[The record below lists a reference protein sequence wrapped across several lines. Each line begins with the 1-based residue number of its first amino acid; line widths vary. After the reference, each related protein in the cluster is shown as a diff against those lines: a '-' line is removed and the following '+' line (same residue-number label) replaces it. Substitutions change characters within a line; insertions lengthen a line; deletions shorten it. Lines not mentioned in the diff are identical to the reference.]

1 VAKNGATSFLE
12 KNHDNFFMASPTE
25 TETEQK
31 ASRGRPLHIGIV
43 SFSGC
48 PKMEN
53 FKKKRKLKNRHLMK
67 FAFIISKSLKFIK
80 LHPGSKVSFFES

>member
-1 VAKNGATSFLE
+1 
-12 KNHDNFFMASPTE
+12 ME
-25 TETEQK
+25 TDQK
-31 ASRGRPLHIGIV
+31 VSRGRPLPIDII
-43 SFSGC
+43 SSSGC

-53 FKKKRKLKNRHLMK
+53 LKKKRKLKNRHLMK